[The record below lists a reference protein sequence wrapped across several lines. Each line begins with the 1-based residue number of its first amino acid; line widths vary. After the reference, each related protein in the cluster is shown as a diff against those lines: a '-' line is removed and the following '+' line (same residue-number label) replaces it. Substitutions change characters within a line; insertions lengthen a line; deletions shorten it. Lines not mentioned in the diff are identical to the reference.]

1 MLRADA
7 KADLMQS
14 IGPRNYSKPY
24 WGSLLENDDQPT
36 GEDLLRAPEAQG
48 SLESISPRKE
58 VDLNQM
64 TIAEFVRI
72 KFLPEHIAT
81 KRTSGRRHYQ
91 AILKH
96 VLPPEEVDRIF
107 GIETSTSKAKLK
119 AIVNWPYLTN
129 VQLRDAHPD
138 HVQSLVSA
146 ALESGYSTQT
156 AKHIRNVVSAVFT
169 HAIKV
174 HYFAGENPA
183 LPVTSPGM
191 RRKIAHALTFEQAV
205 RVLYAMRYPE
215 MEIALLAMLTGMNV
229 AEICGLQW
237 KDVNLAKHSV
247 NRGGELI
254 PPMTIA
260 VRDQWYRGELSNVPA
275 ARRKSIAIPPLIHSI
290 FFRLS
295 NLPVAGW
302 NDFVF
307 VSKRGRPINQ
317 INVAARRI
325 KSIGA
330 AFEMPWLSW
339 QVFRRTR
346 LSLIQ
351 EFGAQFPVKLSVA
364 MTMKLDPQQPTVI
377 TQGPRPFP
385 K

>member
-1 MLRADA
+1 M
-7 KADLMQS
+7 
-14 IGPRNYSKPY
+14 RNIELGNHSKPH
-24 WGSLLENDDQPT
+24 WDSPRENDDWPT
-36 GEDLLRAPEAQG
+36 GEDLLRAPEAQVL
-48 SLESISPRKE
+48 LESQSSKKD
-58 VDLNQM
+58 VDLDQM
-64 TIAEFVRI
+64 TIAEFVRT

-107 GIETSTSKAKLK
+107 GIETSTSKTKLK
-119 AIVNWPYLTN
+119 EIANWPYLTN
-129 VQLRDAHPD
+129 VQLRDARPD
-138 HVQSLVSA
+138 HVQNLVSA

-169 HAIKV
+169 YAIRV
-174 HYFAGENPA
+174 HYFSGENPV

-191 RRKIAHALTFEQAV
+191 RRKTAHALTLEQTV
-205 RVLYAMRYPE
+205 RVLQAMRYPE
-215 MEIALLAMLTGMNV
+215 LEIALLAMLTGMNV

-237 KDVNLAKHSV
+237 KNVNMVTHSV

-275 ARRKSIAIPPLIHSI
+275 ARRKSIAIPPLIYSI
-290 FFRLS
+290 FLRLS
-295 NLPVAGW
+295 NFSVTGR

-307 VSKRGRPINQ
+307 ISKSGRQINQ
-317 INVAARRI
+317 INIAARRI
-325 KSIGA
+325 KSIGVA
-330 AFEMPWLSW
+330 LEMPWLSW

-351 EFGAQFPVKLSVA
+351 EFGAQFPEKLSVA
-364 MTMKLDPQQPTVI
+364 ITMKLDPRKSSFI
-377 TQGPRPFP
+377 DRGPGPFVN
-385 K
+385 